1 MQFEVKTNGTRFC
14 RYAAPRNRLFFSDCV
29 PFLKDMLP
37 FSTLMR
43 AKKYSCDMIQS
54 PIEYIPSK
62 MRFSSALAL
71 LAISALVTEVSAF
84 QSPSLASQLGVNSF
98 SSSVGVRTI
107 SPLMA
112 ATMDDTGIEMGNGV
126 GRRKK
131 SKKERLELAS
141 KGLQVHVIG
150 LSIHHAQVDVREKLA
165 IPEAEWNN
173 QSNIICSTGQ
183 VEEAAILS
191 TCNRFE
197 IYFAASDAHEANARV
212 MEYLQERSGL
222 SMSVLR
228 RNIFM
233 LQGDDAV
240 WHLMRVAGG
249 LDSLV
254 VGEGQI
260 LSQVR
265 QCHLHSIEE
274 DGCGGKVLSRLLNN
288 AVAAGKRVRSETN
301 ISKGSV
307 SISSA
312 AVELSEAMSMKD
324 LNLPFSEARLAVIGA
339 GTMTRLLVTHL
350 ASRGL
355 ERIAIV
361 NRSMARPKELQEQFP
376 DVDIEIAL
384 VDDLWDVVGRSDI
397 VYTATSST
405 DYVIDDVLLKQ
416 NGLDSGRPLMLVDIA
431 VPRNVGPDS
440 GKIAGVTAYNVD
452 DLKAVVAKNTA
463 MRQREMIEAENLLR
477 EEADSF
483 IGWRESLSAIPTI
496 NQLQERANMFRQEE
510 LKKCTRKLSQNDN
523 FTEKE
528 LEAVERLSRGIVNK
542 MLHGPMAHLRRAE
555 SVEGKQAALKE
566 LSSMFR
572 LEDGETAGRGR
583 GGARGR
589 GGRRRR

>member
-1 MQFEVKTNGTRFC
+1 MKFAVALVAVAAIAGGSTAFQIPAAVTAGRTLNRNG
-14 RYAAPRNRLFFSDCV
+14 
-29 PFLKDMLP
+29 
-37 FSTLMR
+37 
-43 AKKYSCDMIQS
+43 
-54 PIEYIPSK
+54 
-62 MRFSSALAL
+62 SSA
-71 LAISALVTEVSAF
+71 
-84 QSPSLASQLGVNSF
+84 
-98 SSSVGVRTI
+98 
-107 SPLMA
+107 LMA
-112 ATMDDTGIEMGNGV
+112 ATMDGTSTDVAAAVNGQV
-126 GRRKK
+126 ANGARRKK
-131 SKKERLELAS
+131 TKKERLALAS

-150 LSIHHAQVDVREKLA
+150 LSIHHAQVEVREKLA
-165 IPEAEWNN
+165 IPEAEWND
-173 QSNIICSTGQ
+173 QSNLLCSTGQ

-212 MEYLQERSGL
+212 MEYLVERSGL
-222 SMSVLR
+222 PVSVLR

-233 LQGDDAV
+233 LEGEDAV

-249 LDSLV
+249 LDSLI

-265 QCHLHSIEE
+265 QCHLHSIESE
-274 DGCGGKVLSRLLNN
+274 GCGGKVLSRLLNN

-312 AVELSEAMSMKD
+312 AVELSEAMCMKD

-339 GTMTRLLVTHL
+339 GTMTRLLITHL

-361 NRSMARPKELQEQFP
+361 NRSMARPLELQEQFP
-376 DVDIEIAL
+376 DVDIEIVL
-384 VDDLWDVVGRSDI
+384 EDGLWDVVGKSDI
-397 VYTATSST
+397 VYAATSSP
-405 DYVIDDVLLKQ
+405 DYVIDKALLEQ
-416 NGLDSGRPLMLVDIA
+416 HGLDGGRPLMLLDIA
-431 VPRNVGPDS
+431 VPRNIGPDS
-440 GKIAGVTAYNVD
+440 AEVPAVVPYNVD

-463 MRQREMIEAENLLR
+463 MRQREMIEAETLLQ
-477 EEADSF
+477 EESLSF

-523 FTEKE
+523 FSDRE

-542 MLHGPMAHLRRAE
+542 MLHGPMSHLRKAE
-555 SVEGKQAALKE
+555 SVEKKQAALSE

-572 LEDGETAGRGR
+572 LDDDEGSRGR
-583 GGARGR
+583 
-589 GGRRRR
+589 GRRRR

>member
-1 MQFEVKTNGTRFC
+1 M
-14 RYAAPRNRLFFSDCV
+14 
-29 PFLKDMLP
+29 
-37 FSTLMR
+37 
-43 AKKYSCDMIQS
+43 KYST
-54 PIEYIPSK
+54 
-62 MRFSSALAL
+62 AL
-71 LAISALVTEVSAF
+71 LAAITATATSGTCAF
-84 QSPSLASQLGVNSF
+84 QSAAITSSKRTTTPPSIYPTNTALL
-98 SSSVGVRTI
+98 
-107 SPLMA
+107 A
-112 ATMDDTGIEMGNGV
+112 ATLNDSVSTNTPTAATGGK
-126 GRRKK
+126 RKK
-131 SKKERLELAS
+131 TKAERLELAS

-150 LSIHHAQVDVREKLA
+150 LSIHHAQVEVREKLA
-165 IPEAEWNN
+165 IPESEWNE
-173 QSNIICSTGQ
+173 QSALITSTGQ

-197 IYFAASDAHEANARV
+197 IYFAASDPHEANARV
-212 MEYLQERSGL
+212 MEFLQERSGL
-222 SMSVLR
+222 PVSVLR

-233 LQGDDAV
+233 LEGDDAV

-288 AVAAGKRVRSETN
+288 AVAAGKRVRSETA

-312 AVELSEAMSMKD
+312 AVELSEHMCMKD
-324 LNLPFSEARLAVIGA
+324 LNLPFSEARLAVVGA
-339 GTMTRLLVTHL
+339 GTMTRLLITHL

-361 NRSMARPKELQEQFP
+361 NRSMPRPMELQEQFP
-376 DVDIEIAL
+376 DVDIEIVL
-384 VDDLWDVVGRSDI
+384 EDGLWDVVGRSDI
-397 VYTATSST
+397 VYTATSSP
-405 DYVIDDVLLKQ
+405 DYVIDKALLEEHGQ
-416 NGLDSGRPLMLVDIA
+416 DGGRPLMLVDIA
-431 VPRNVGPDS
+431 VPRNIGSDS
-440 GKIAGVTAYNVD
+440 GELDGVKPYNVD

-496 NQLQERANMFRQEE
+496 NQLQERANMFRTEE

-523 FTEKE
+523 FTDRE

-542 MLHGPMAHLRRAE
+542 MLHGPMSHLRKAE
-555 SVEGKQAALKE
+555 SVEKKQAALSE

-572 LEDGETAGRGR
+572 LDDEQ
-583 GGARGR
+583 GARGR
-589 GGRRRR
+589 GRRRR